1 MNTPSK
7 REPILKAKR
16 NFWRRAHADKVKY
29 LIDAQ
34 AFFRAFFEAA
44 QQAERT
50 IYIVGW
56 DTDSRVD
63 LLVSENQTQM
73 PVQLKDFLI
82 RLCEQKPN
90 LNVYVLSWDFNFI
103 FSLEREAFPQL
114 KFEWNGHPRLHY
126 HLDSAHPSL
135 GSHHQKVVVID
146 DKLAF
151 SGGLDITARRW
162 DTSEHKSKDSRRI
175 DPWGK
180 SYGPFHDVQIA
191 VSGKAAS
198 ALGDLARER
207 WRRAKGETLAAP
219 SPTQNEPW
227 ISGDTDIE
235 DVDVAI
241 SRTIPA
247 MPGVH
252 EVREV
257 EYLFLDSISAAKKF
271 IYLEAQ
277 YFSSKSIS
285 RAIARRLR
293 EPNGPEIVMV
303 LARDATGWIEEST
316 MSVLRQRVLDRIR
329 KSDRYNRFRIYHPV
343 VPDLDEGYVKVHSKV
358 TIIDDQF
365 ARIGSANLN
374 QRSMGLDTE
383 CDVSFEANG
392 DERIS
397 QAIGKL
403 RTRLLSEHLGVE
415 ELKFEEKFIETKS
428 LIKTVEFFLGGP
440 RTLVEFE
447 REIPAWLDLVV
458 PGSEVIDPN
467 RPYRIS
473 RFKKY
478 FPNLTA
484 NVAGRVHW
492 LGRFKFATLIIIL
505 CLLFVAW
512 KWTPLAAWIQPERI
526 SVFLDSIREN
536 PMGPLLIILTFIIGG
551 LVMVPVMALTV
562 ATGLTFEPLQA
573 TVLTLIG
580 SAVII

>member
-1 MNTPSK
+1 
-7 REPILKAKR
+7 
-16 NFWRRAHADKVKY
+16 
-29 LIDAQ
+29 
-34 AFFRAFFEAA
+34 
-44 QQAERT
+44 
-50 IYIVGW
+50 
-56 DTDSRVD
+56 
-63 LLVSENQTQM
+63 
-73 PVQLKDFLI
+73 
-82 RLCEQKPN
+82 
-90 LNVYVLSWDFNFI
+90 
-103 FSLEREAFPQL
+103 
-114 KFEWNGHPRLHY
+114 
-126 HLDSAHPSL
+126 
-135 GSHHQKVVVID
+135 
-146 DKLAF
+146 
-151 SGGLDITARRW
+151 
-162 DTSEHKSKDSRRI
+162 
-175 DPWGK
+175 
-180 SYGPFHDVQIA
+180 
-191 VSGKAAS
+191 
-198 ALGDLARER
+198 
-207 WRRAKGETLAAP
+207 
-219 SPTQNEPW
+219 
-227 ISGDTDIE
+227 
-235 DVDVAI
+235 
-241 SRTIPA
+241 

-458 PGSEVIDPN
+458 PGREVIDPN

-580 SAVII
+580 SAASALITYWIGGKFESKHLSKITNTWLKRIKTKLAAGGWIAVAVVRMIPVAPFTIVNLVAGSIGVPFRDFAIGTVVGLFPGIIVLIVLADRISDTMRSPNLTNLLWLSLVILMAVAATRLIQYLARRRVAP